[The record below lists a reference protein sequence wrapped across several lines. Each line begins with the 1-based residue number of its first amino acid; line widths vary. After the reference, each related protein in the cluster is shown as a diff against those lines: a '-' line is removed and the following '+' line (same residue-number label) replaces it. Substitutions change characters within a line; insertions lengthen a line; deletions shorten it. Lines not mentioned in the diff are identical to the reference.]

1 MSKVADRSGED
12 LALDALAWHGPV
24 FRHFRLSFAVI
35 LIPLHVCAL
44 LFADEAAPTPVNDAV
59 IFSALIALP
68 LAALYTFVMYPIV
81 ELSTMRIATILWTAK
96 ATVAGFGF
104 YGGGQRGVVWRRL
117 GRCPRRHRLTANS
130 LLIAKTGTEEQPN
143 ARQCDT

>member
-12 LALDALAWHGPV
+12 LALDVLAWHGPV

-44 LFADEAAPTPVNDAV
+44 LFTDEAAPTPVNDAV

-81 ELSTMRIATILWTAK
+81 ELSTMRFATISWTAK

-104 YGGGQRGVVWRRL
+104 FMAVVSAVLFGAAWVDVRDDIGLRPT
-117 GRCPRRHRLTANS
+117 RS
-130 LLIAKTGTEEQPN
+130 
-143 ARQCDT
+143 

>member
-12 LALDALAWHGPV
+12 LALDALAWQGPV

-81 ELSTMRIATILWTAK
+81 ELSTMRFATISWTAK

-104 YGGGQRGVVWRRL
+104 FMAVVSAVLFGAAWVDVRDDIGLRPT
-117 GRCPRRHRLTANS
+117 RS
-130 LLIAKTGTEEQPN
+130 
-143 ARQCDT
+143 